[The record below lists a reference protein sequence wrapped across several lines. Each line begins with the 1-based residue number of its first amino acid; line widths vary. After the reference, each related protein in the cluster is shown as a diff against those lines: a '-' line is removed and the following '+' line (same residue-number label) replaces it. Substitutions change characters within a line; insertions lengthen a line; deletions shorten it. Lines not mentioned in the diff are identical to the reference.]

1 MSGPASPRPDTRD
14 PLPWVV
20 RVLSAAYPRGFRDGY
35 REDLQQCIRD
45 ARNALEN
52 PTPAARA
59 GFWLRTSVDLAGA
72 GLREHA
78 SSWRAAPRRS
88 APLRLLGFTS
98 LALAAANVLVDF
110 FSAELQ
116 MGIGALLLTSVGLA
130 GGALLTRDG
139 PGSPPDAR
147 AGERGP

>member
-1 MSGPASPRPDTRD
+1 MSGSASRRPDTPD

-20 RVLSAAYPRGFRDGY
+20 RVLSSAYPRDFRDAY

-45 ARNALEN
+45 ARNALGN
-52 PTPAARA
+52 TSPAARA
-59 GFWLRTSVDLAGA
+59 GFWLRISLDLAGA

-78 SSWRAAPRRS
+78 GSWRAAPRRS

-98 LALAAANVLVDF
+98 AALATANVLVDF

-139 PGSPPDAR
+139 PGPPPDAR
-147 AGERGP
+147 ARERVP

>member
-1 MSGPASPRPDTRD
+1 MSGPASRRPNTLD

-20 RVLSAAYPRGFRDGY
+20 RVLSAAYPREFRDTY
-35 REDLQQCIRD
+35 RDDLQQCIRD
-45 ARNALEN
+45 ARAALKN
-52 PTPAARA
+52 TSPAARA

-78 SSWRAAPRRS
+78 GSWRAAPRRS
-88 APLRLLGFTS
+88 APLRLLGFAS
-98 LALAAANVLVDF
+98 LALATANVLVDF

-130 GGALLTRDG
+130 AGALLTRDG
-139 PGSPPDAR
+139 PSPPPDAR
-147 AGERGP
+147 ARERGP